1 MTKVLPLVSRRRLLR
16 ASVGAPLLALPY
28 AAPAIGGNK
37 PLDGIT
43 LNVSCWSSPYPV
55 YLTDYI
61 KEFEELTGAKVNYS
75 TPSFPIYNQRM
86 DLELS
91 TKSAA
96 YDVVNITFIFSGRWI
111 GAGWFTPIDE
121 YVAATPKEW
130 GTDDFASGSVVPF
143 KDAKGRL
150 YGIPWIAD
158 VMMAGS
164 SRFDLFQ
171 QASLDLPKT
180 FDEVPVAM
188 KAVHNRDGI
197 PAFAAENHYGWDWI
211 SWLHGFGGDVFRAP
225 PDDLMPVLDSPE
237 AIAAADYFA
246 TLMRNYGPEGV
257 VTMTYD
263 QLVTALK
270 AGRVNYSGTNQ
281 AFLVQMGNKD
291 SKVGSTNK
299 ISMFP
304 SGPKGSFPQVAAHAW
319 GIPVGSKQKD
329 AAWEFIK
336 WSMSRDMVRRMG
348 KEHAYTSITRNSVIA
363 EPEFKERSMINGTD
377 VAAIYKATLE
387 RGGAGYMKYRTVPI
401 YPQVDKQID
410 IALSSI
416 ISGQASAKDAMKT
429 AQANSITAIK
439 RSGIKL

>member
-1 MTKVLPLVSRRRLLR
+1 MLR
-16 ASVGAPLLALPY
+16 GSMAAPLLALPL
-28 AAPAIGGNK
+28 AAPALGGNK
-37 PLDGIT
+37 PLDGVT

-61 KEFEELTGAKVNYS
+61 KEFEEQTGAKVNYS

-96 YDVVNITFIFSGRWI
+96 YDVVNVTFIFSGRWI
-111 GAGWFTPIDE
+111 GAGWVTPLDDFIKDP
-121 YVAATPKEW
+121 AKTPASW
-130 GTDDFASGSVVPF
+130 GADDFASGSIAPF

-158 VMMAGS
+158 VMMAGA

-171 QASLDLPKT
+171 QAGLDLPKT
-180 FDEVPVAM
+180 FDEVVTAV
-188 KAVHNRDGI
+188 KAVHNKDGI
-197 PAFAAENHYGWDWI
+197 PGFAAENHYGWDWI
-211 SWLHGFGGDVFRAP
+211 SWLHGFGGDIFRNA

-237 AIAAADYFA
+237 SIAAAEYFA
-246 TLMRNYGPEGV
+246 NLMKSYGPEGV
-257 VTMTYD
+257 VTLTYD
-263 QLVTALK
+263 QLNTMLK

-291 SKVGSTNK
+291 SKVTATNK

-304 SGPKGSFPQVAAHAW
+304 AGPKGSFPQVAAHGW

-336 WSMSRDMVRRMG
+336 WSMSKDMVRRMG
-348 KEHAYTSITRNSVIA
+348 AEHGYTSITRNSLIA
-363 EPEFKERSMINGTD
+363 EPEFKQRSMINGTD

-387 RGGAGYMKYRTVPI
+387 RAGAGYMKYRTVPI

-410 IALSSI
+410 IAIGSI
-416 ISGQASAKDAMKT
+416 ISGQLSAKDAMKA
-429 AQANSITAIK
+429 AQANSLTAIK